1 MEIQQWN
8 DNEYAECG
16 YVYIIKL
23 RVAPQIFSY
32 GRMNL
37 AAHYRTLAVA
47 KTNRMKKCIIATLL
61 LLICLNSFA
70 QELSYYLP
78 ADVSYNSA
86 IPTPEEIIGH
96 HVGEW
101 HVTHDRLV
109 NYMKAIAAAC
119 PDRVKL
125 EVMGTTYETR
135 PQLLLIFS
143 SRKNLDNLEQIRL
156 QHLQLGD
163 AATSASLNTDNMP
176 AIVWIGHSIHGNE
189 SSGANASL
197 LSAYYLAAAQGKKID
212 DLLDHV
218 VILFDPSFNP
228 DGLQRFSTWV
238 NQHRSKN
245 LVTDPNSREFNEVW
259 PGGRF
264 NHYWFDLNRDW
275 LPAVHAESQN
285 RLKKFQ
291 AWRPNILTDH
301 HEQGSNASFFFQ
313 PGVPARVN
321 PLTPEKNQQ
330 LTAKIAAF
338 HAKFLDRIGSLY
350 FTKENYDDFY
360 YGKGSTYPDVQGC
373 IGILFEQASSRGHAQ
388 QTANGILRFPFT
400 IRNQF
405 TTTLST
411 LEAATVLRKELL
423 DYQRDFFKM
432 TQQEGSTAANKAWI
446 IGEATDKARTMHFI
460 EMLLRHRIEVYE
472 LNNNVAADNVAFE
485 KGSAYIIPANQPQ
498 YRLLRGIFDKTL
510 TYKDSLFY
518 DITAWTMPLAFG
530 LPYAELNASKY
541 NAALKGAKV
550 DSVRLATGEVKGGK
564 SSYAYV
570 FEWNE
575 FYAPRLLYELQDN
588 GILAK
593 VATKPFEA
601 TVEQS
606 TKKFGYGSIVVP
618 VALQK
623 MDADKL
629 FALLQSSA
637 DKNGISVYA
646 VATGMSV
653 TGVDLGSA
661 SFLNLAKPSVA
672 MLVGAGVSATDA
684 GEVWHLLD
692 QRFNMPVS
700 HLETFIFNRVELN
713 KYNTLVMVSGAYADL
728 NKEKLKSWVQNGGTL
743 ICLEE
748 AVQWAA
754 QNGLTNLTF
763 KKIPAYIDS
772 TTELPYAS
780 KDDREGAQY
789 NYGGIFRADIDL
801 THPLFYGY
809 QRPYIDL
816 FKAGKTFP
824 ERTKNPYG
832 NPALYGSTP
841 LQSGY
846 ISKENYAAIKN
857 SAAVVVSTV
866 GNGRVISIAD
876 NPNFRAFWL
885 GGTKLMMNAIF
896 FGRLV
901 GG

>member
-1 MEIQQWN
+1 
-8 DNEYAECG
+8 
-16 YVYIIKL
+16 
-23 RVAPQIFSY
+23 
-32 GRMNL
+32 
-37 AAHYRTLAVA
+37 
-47 KTNRMKKCIIATLL
+47 MKKLSTAFVLFFIYF
-61 LLICLNSFA
+61 NSFA

-78 ADVSYNSA
+78 TDVTYNTS
-86 IPTPEEIIGH
+86 IPTPEDIIGH

-101 HVTHDRLV
+101 HITHDRLV

-119 PDRVKL
+119 PNRVKL

-135 PQLLLIFS
+135 PQLLLVFS
-143 SRKNLDNLEQIRL
+143 SKKNLDNLEQIRQ

-163 AATSASLNTDNMP
+163 PAVSGSLNIDNMP
-176 AIVWIGHSIHGNE
+176 AVIWIGHSIHGNE

-212 DLLDHV
+212 ELLDNT

-275 LPAVHAESQN
+275 LAGVHPESQN

-313 PGVPARVN
+313 PGVAARVN
-321 PLTPEKNQQ
+321 PLTPEKNQE
-330 LTAKIAAF
+330 LTAKIAGF
-338 HAKFLDRIGSLY
+338 HAKFLDKIGSLY

-373 IGILFEQASSRGHAQ
+373 VGILFEQASSRGHAQ
-388 QTANGILRFPFT
+388 QTSNGILRFPFT

-411 LEAATVLRKELL
+411 LEATIALRKDLL
-423 DYQRDFFKM
+423 NYQRDFFKM
-432 TQQEGSTAANKAWI
+432 TLQEGSAATNKAWI
-446 IGEATDKARTMHFI
+446 IGETTDKARTNHFI
-460 EMLLRHRIEVYE
+460 EMLLRHKIEVYA
-472 LNNNVAADNVAFE
+472 LNNNISADNFSFE
-485 KGSAYIIPANQPQ
+485 KGGAYIIPANQPQ

-530 LPYAELNASKY
+530 LPYAELNAAKY
-541 NAALKGAKV
+541 TAALKGNKI
-550 DSVRLATGEVKGGK
+550 DSISMPAGEMKGAQTN
-564 SSYAYV
+564 YAYA

-575 FYAPRLLYELQDN
+575 FYTPRMLYELLDN
-588 GILAK
+588 GILVK
-593 VATKPFEA
+593 VTTSPFEA
-601 TVEQS
+601 TAEPGR
-606 TKKFGYGSIVVP
+606 KKFNYGSIIIP

-629 FALLQSSA
+629 FALLKTGA
-637 DKNGISVYA
+637 EKNGVNVYPLS
-646 VATGMSV
+646 TGMSAA
-653 TGVDLGSA
+653 GVDLGSA
-661 SFLNLAKPSVA
+661 SFLNITKPSVA
-672 MLVGAGVSATDA
+672 MLVGTGVSPTAA

-700 HLETFIFNRVELN
+700 HLEIPIFNRADLN
-713 KYNTLVMVSGAYADL
+713 KYNTLVMVAGSYGDL
-728 NKEKLKSWVQNGGTL
+728 NKEKLKAWVQNGGTL
-743 ICLEE
+743 ICLED

-754 QNGLTNLTF
+754 QNGLTSITF
-763 KKIPAYIDS
+763 KKIPSAIDS
-772 TTELPYAS
+772 TIALPYAS
-780 KDDREGAQY
+780 KEDREGSQL
-789 NYGGIFRADIDL
+789 NYGGIFRAAIDL

-824 ERTKNPYG
+824 EKTKNPYG
-832 NPALYGSTP
+832 NPAIYGDAP

-846 ISKENYAAIKN
+846 ISKENYTAIKN
-857 SAAVVVSTV
+857 SAAVVVSPA

-896 FGRLV
+896 FGKIIDTGSGR
-901 GG
+901 GEE

>member
-1 MEIQQWN
+1 
-8 DNEYAECG
+8 
-16 YVYIIKL
+16 
-23 RVAPQIFSY
+23 
-32 GRMNL
+32 
-37 AAHYRTLAVA
+37 
-47 KTNRMKKCIIATLL
+47 MKKLANVFVLLFICIR
-61 LLICLNSFA
+61 SFS

-78 ADVSYNSA
+78 TDVRYNTA
-86 IPTPEEIIGH
+86 IPVPEQVIGH

-101 HVTHDRLV
+101 HITHDRLV

-143 SRKNLDNLEQIRL
+143 SKKNLDNLEQIRQ

-163 AATSASLNTDNMP
+163 PATSGSLNTGNMP
-176 AIVWIGHSIHGNE
+176 AVIWIGHSIHGNE

-197 LSAYYLAAAQGKKID
+197 LSAYYLAAAQGEKID
-212 DLLDHV
+212 ELLDNV

-238 NQHRSKN
+238 NAHRSKN

-275 LPAVHAESQN
+275 LAGVHPESQN

-313 PGVPARVN
+313 PGVAARVN

-330 LTAKIAAF
+330 LTAKIAEY
-338 HAKFLDRIGSLY
+338 HAKFLDKIGSLY

-388 QTANGILRFPFT
+388 QTLNGILRFPFT

-411 LEAATVLRKELL
+411 LEATVALRKDLL
-423 DYQRDFFKM
+423 NYQRDFFKM
-432 TQQEGSTAANKAWI
+432 TAQEGAAATNKAWI
-446 IGEATDKARTMHFI
+446 IGETTDKARTNHFI
-460 EMLLRHRIEVYE
+460 EMLLRHKIEVYE
-472 LNNNVAADNVAFE
+472 LNNNVSSGNFNFE
-485 KGSAYIIPANQPQ
+485 KGGAYIIPANQPQ

-541 NAALKGAKV
+541 TAALKGNRIDSITTTPGEMKGAK
-550 DSVRLATGEVKGGK
+550 TN
-564 SSYAYV
+564 YAYV
-570 FEWNE
+570 FEWSE
-575 FYAPRLLYELQDN
+575 FYTPRMLYELLDN
-588 GILAK
+588 GIIAK
-593 VATKPFEA
+593 VTSSPFEA
-601 TVEQS
+601 SADQGK
-606 TKKFGYGSIVVP
+606 KKFNYGSILIP
-618 VALQK
+618 VAMQK
-623 MDADKL
+623 TDADKL
-629 FALLQSSA
+629 FTLLKTIA
-637 DKNGISVYA
+637 EKNGVDVYPLSS
-646 VATGMSV
+646 GMSV

-661 SFLNLAKPSVA
+661 RFLNVSKPVVA
-672 MLVGAGVSATDA
+672 TLTGTGVSPTAA

-700 HLETFIFNRVELN
+700 QLDIPVFNRVDLN
-713 KYNTLVMVSGAYADL
+713 KYNTLVMVAGTYTDL
-728 NKEKLKSWVQNGGTL
+728 NKDKLKAWVQNGGTL
-743 ICLEE
+743 ICLED

-754 QNGLTNLTF
+754 QNGLTNITF
-763 KKIPAYIDS
+763 KKVPPSIDS
-772 TTELPYAS
+772 SIALPYAS
-780 KDDREGAQY
+780 KDDREGSQL

-801 THPLFYGY
+801 THPLFFGY

-824 ERTKNPYG
+824 EKSKNPYG
-832 NPALYGSTP
+832 TPAIYSNAP

-846 ISKENYAAIKN
+846 ISKENYTAIKN
-857 SAAVVVSTV
+857 SAAVIVSSV
-866 GNGRVISIAD
+866 GTGRVISIAD

-896 FGRLV
+896 FGRIIDA
-901 GG
+901 GSGRSEE